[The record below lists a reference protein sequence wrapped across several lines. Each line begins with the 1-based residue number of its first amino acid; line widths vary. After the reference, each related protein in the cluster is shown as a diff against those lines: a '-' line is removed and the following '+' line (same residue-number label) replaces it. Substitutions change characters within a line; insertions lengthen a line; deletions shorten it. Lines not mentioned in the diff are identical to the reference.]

1 MNGAA
6 WWMLVTSTCMT
17 LSCKSGTSA
26 PMHEAAA
33 EGERMPATSV
43 RTDIPGLE
51 RLIDLPKQVASVR
64 WEYTRAHG
72 NGSLVAVL
80 RLGPSEIETLL
91 RDSPRLDVQSPV
103 TIDPRLV
110 GDDAV
115 TPTPSSNQWSGVNIE
130 PRAFVNPTKGGLL
143 NGTATVIAG
152 SGLVYLALY
161 EM

>member
-1 MNGAA
+1 
-6 WWMLVTSTCMT
+6 
-17 LSCKSGTSA
+17 
-26 PMHEAAA
+26 
-33 EGERMPATSV
+33 MPATSV

-51 RLIDLPKQVASVR
+51 RLIDLPKEVAGVR

-80 RLGPSEIETLL
+80 RLGPKEIETLL

-110 GDDAV
+110 RDDADADA
-115 TPTPSSNQWSGVNIE
+115 THPSNQWSGVNIE
-130 PRAFVNPTKGGLL
+130 PRAFVNPKKGGLV
-143 NGTATVIAG
+143 NGSATVVASHG
-152 SGLVYLALY
+152 FVYVALY